1 MHGPVRIERVE
12 VSVVCE
18 GYAPLELSD
27 EMPGAEVDW
36 DAERARH
43 PWAFVGEDAWPWHVH
58 AFALRTPTGLVLVDA
73 GVSPFPPVRPWAE
86 HTSLEEALRIAG
98 ADPADVRL
106 VVHTHLHADHAGGS
120 VVDGEPRYPN
130 AVHVVHPADWSRSV
144 GADHPNWARG
154 AMQRPFEVGM
164 VDLATEDHEVWPGV
178 RVVHAP
184 GHTPGHRSAVL
195 RDGEMSMLFTGD
207 LLHTPIQVASPE
219 HPSNHDVDADEACRS
234 RVRLVQQARAE
245 GWIVSVSHCPP
256 VRAGGSVR
264 LGRGAFAEGLM
275 PEAARRG

>member
-1 MHGPVRIERVE
+1 MHEPIRVGRVE

-43 PWAFVGEDAWPWHVH
+43 PWAFIDDDSWPWHVH
-58 AFALRTPTGLVLVDA
+58 AFGLRTPSGLVLVDA

-86 HTSLEEALRIAG
+86 HTPLEQALRIAG
-98 ADPADVRL
+98 VDPTEVRM

-130 AVHVVHPADWSRSV
+130 AVHVVHPADWTRTV
-144 GADHPNWARG
+144 EREHPNWARG
-154 AMQRPFEVGM
+154 AMQRLSELGM
-164 VDLATEDHEVWPGV
+164 VDLGAEDREVWPGV

-184 GHTPGHRSAVL
+184 GHTPGHRSVVVE
-195 RDGEMSMLFTGD
+195 DGGHPLLFTGD
-207 LLHTPIQVASPE
+207 LLHTPIQIARPE
-219 HPSNHDVDADEACRS
+219 HPSNHDVDTDEACRS
-234 RVRLVQQARAE
+234 RVRLVEQARSG
-245 GWIVSVSHCPP
+245 GWIVGVSHFARPFG
-256 VRAGGSVR
+256 RAREGGW
-264 LGRGAFAEGLM
+264 AEEPSPNG
-275 PEAARRG
+275 

>member
-1 MHGPVRIERVE
+1 MRGAIRIGRVE

-58 AFALRTPTGLVLVDA
+58 AFAVRTPTGLVLVDA
-73 GVSPFPPVRPWAE
+73 GVSPFPPVRPWAQ
-86 HTSLEEALRIAG
+86 HTPLEEALRIAE
-98 ADPADVRL
+98 ADPAEVRM

-130 AVHVVHPADWSRSV
+130 AVHVVHPADWSRAV
-144 GADHPNWARG
+144 GRDHPNWARG
-154 AMQRPFEVGM
+154 AMQRLFELGM
-164 VDLATEDHEVWPGV
+164 VDLAAEDRAVWPGV

-195 RDGEMSMLFTGD
+195 QDGDRSMLFTGD
-207 LLHTPIQVASPE
+207 LLHTPVQISRPDY
-219 HPSNHDVDADEACRS
+219 PSNHDVDADEACRS
-234 RVRLVQQARAE
+234 RVRLVVQARAE
-245 GWIVSVSHCPP
+245 GWIVAVSHFARPF
-256 VRAGGSVR
+256 
-264 LGRGAFAEGLM
+264 GRVGASGWVEEPSPKG
-275 PEAARRG
+275 

>member
-1 MHGPVRIERVE
+1 MHESIRIGRVE

-36 DAERARH
+36 DAERARY

-154 AMQRPFEVGM
+154 AKQRLFELWM
-164 VDLATEDHEVWPGV
+164 VDLAPEGHEVWRACAWCTPRGTRPATGRRCSGMV
-178 RVVHAP
+178 R
-184 GHTPGHRSAVL
+184 R
-195 RDGEMSMLFTGD
+195 RCC
-207 LLHTPIQVASPE
+207 SPAI
-219 HPSNHDVDADEACRS
+219 SCTRRS
-234 RVRLVQQARAE
+234 RSRARSIPRTTTSTRTRRADRAF
-245 GWIVSVSHCPP
+245 VSCNRPGP
-256 VRAGGSVR
+256 RAGSSR
-264 LGRGAFAEGLM
+264 
-275 PEAARRG
+275 